1 MWTGSPAPACW
12 SMSQAIRLGLVP
24 EMLPAERH
32 LAEVC
37 NRRDYSWRV
46 KINCMLAKD
55 MSLQEIA
62 EKLNHQAVHLPICAQ
77 AQVSSG
83 HVPHHPQTTIH
94 SYMRIEER
102 VSDIEPPIENR
113 TNQVFPVALAKI
125 GFRIRTRQ
133 CALSHGS

>member
-12 SMSQAIRLGLVP
+12 RMSRAIRPGLVP

-46 KINCMLAKD
+46 KINSMLAKD

-62 EKLNHQAVHLPICAQ
+62 EKLNHQAVPTPHGGPRWLA
-77 AQVSSG
+77 ATVRKAFVS
-83 HVPHHPQTTIH
+83 
-94 SYMRIEER
+94 
-102 VSDIEPPIENR
+102 
-113 TNQVFPVALAKI
+113 
-125 GFRIRTRQ
+125 
-133 CALSHGS
+133 